1 MAIDI
6 SKVLVKY
13 LKPSTADLDKCYLC
27 LSNDFYFSSIYIEG
41 KKKLIVYQGEGWVKR
56 EQRENKKKW
65 KESVH

>member
-41 KKKLIVYQGEGWVKR
+41 KKKLIVY
-56 EQRENKKKW
+56 
-65 KESVH
+65 